1 MNIFTPNMLNIYCDC
16 AYKYYLNYVRD
27 VKIPQNDIP
36 FMVGKNVHALASYYL
51 KGEDISKY
59 DLPPKEAH
67 LWNNL
72 MKIEYMRMKPVKVEQ
87 SILVKVADNW
97 VGGRVDAVVVDNQNN
112 YYILDYKTGNIPQD
126 YKYAF
131 QTMIY
136 SLGCNSLFD
145 DINTLKFVYI
155 NVRDV
160 ETKEV
165 LFTESLKSE
174 YETRISDVISSIKKD
189 SFSVRKHS
197 EKCNTCQYQKVCKS
211 I

>member
-1 MNIFTPNMLNIYCDC
+1 MEYKDGADD
-16 AYKYYLNYVRD
+16 AYNLHGAGDQGMMFVYACNETEELMPLAISLAHKMAKRLTDVRKSGELDYLNPD
-27 VKIPQNDIP
+27 
-36 FMVGKNVHALASYYL
+36 GKTQVTVEY
-51 KGEDISKY
+51 EDG
-59 DLPPKEAH
+59 
-67 LWNNL
+67 
-72 MKIEYMRMKPVKVEQ
+72 KPT
-87 SILVKVADNW
+87 
-97 VGGRVDAVVVDNQNN
+97 RVDAVVVDNQNN

-136 SLGCNSLFD
+136 SLGCNSLFN
-145 DINTLKFVYI
+145 DINTLRFVYI

-174 YETRISDVISSIKKD
+174 YETRISDVISNIKKD

-197 EKCNTCQYQKVCKS
+197 EKCNACQYQKVCES